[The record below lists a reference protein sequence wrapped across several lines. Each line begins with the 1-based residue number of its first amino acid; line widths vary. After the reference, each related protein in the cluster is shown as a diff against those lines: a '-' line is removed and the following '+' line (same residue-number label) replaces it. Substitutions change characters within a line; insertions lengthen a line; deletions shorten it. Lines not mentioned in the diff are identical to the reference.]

1 MLCLVLDYKNNVC
14 SSVLS
19 SENTEKA
26 KKINREHCHQPI
38 LCCYYVSILCAL
50 IDFKQVSWIYYC
62 LLSPLMYDEHV
73 LSLLAIFLKHSLG
86 SSCLK

>member
-1 MLCLVLDYKNNVC
+1 MLFLVWDYKNNIC

-38 LCCYYVSILCAL
+38 LCCYYVSILC
-50 IDFKQVSWIYYC
+50 IDRFQTGVMDI
-62 LLSPLMYDEHV
+62 LLPAFSV
-73 LSLLAIFLKHSLG
+73 NV
-86 SSCLK
+86 